1 MGSIKCEIKKR
12 CQYCGNEFIAHQV
25 NTLYCSKKCA
35 YTACKKKKK
44 EAKKQAKLA
53 EIAGRVEDYRDYIS
67 ISEATAIFHIAS
79 CTLYR
84 LIRKGR
90 IPSVNLGHRLMRVS
104 KTYLNSNYQ
113 LREKPRESKKPMVKL
128 YNLEPENCYTI
139 GEISEKYH
147 VGETSVYIHIRKYS
161 IPIRQIGRFVYAPKD
176 EIDKLYNNGKSK

>member
-1 MGSIKCEIKKR
+1 MLAYKKR
-12 CQYCGNEFIAHQV
+12 
-25 NTLYCSKKCA
+25 
-35 YTACKKKKK
+35 KK
-44 EAKKQAKLA
+44 EEKKMAQLAKVA
-53 EIAGRVEDYRDYIS
+53 EGVEDPRAYITNK
-67 ISEATAIFHIAS
+67 EATAMFKLNR

-84 LIRKGR
+84 LIQKGL